1 MKVTFRCK
9 QSGNTVSFTDETD
22 IASMRK
28 EEGYVEVTEIT
39 GAIDDVQTRQNAN
52 EGRRQETAA
61 KEVKHRK
68 SGDRS
73 IDRLTDTS
81 KAADVPVVAVEPVK
95 KINFDMVI

>member
-1 MKVTFRCK
+1 
-9 QSGNTVSFTDETD
+9 VSFTDETD

-39 GAIDDVQTRQNAN
+39 GTIDDVQAGQNAN

-61 KEVKHRK
+61 KEIKHRK
-68 SGDRS
+68 S